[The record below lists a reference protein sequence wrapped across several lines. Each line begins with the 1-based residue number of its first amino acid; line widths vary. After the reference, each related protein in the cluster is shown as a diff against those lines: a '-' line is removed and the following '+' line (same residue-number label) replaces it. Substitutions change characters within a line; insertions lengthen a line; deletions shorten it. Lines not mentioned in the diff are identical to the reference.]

1 MRRLPSACVRSPSA
15 PSLSAPRLP
24 LPGLDSS
31 TALAVLLAVALA
43 SAAPACAPR
52 RVTRVEPSTTVD
64 LSGRWND
71 TDSRLVAE
79 EMIRDVLAAPWLSAR
94 ESRPVV
100 VLGPVENRTLEH
112 VATDTFLRDVERA
125 LASSNRV
132 VVIAGPAERGAVRQE
147 RAEQQVHA
155 RPSTRAAERVETG
168 ADLML
173 AGVISAIEDREGGKQ
188 VLYYQVD
195 LSLTD
200 LESGEKVW
208 LGQKKLKKVVG
219 RGRYKA

>member
-1 MRRLPSACVRSPSA
+1 VVTRRPL
-15 PSLSAPRLP
+15 SLLFAS
-24 LPGLDSS
+24 
-31 TALAVLLAVALA
+31 LLFMDMAG
-43 SAAPACAPR
+43 CAPR
-52 RVTRVEPSTTVD
+52 QVTRVDPSTPVD

-79 EMIRDVLAAPWLSAR
+79 TMIEDALRAPWLNAR
-94 ESRPVV
+94 AEPPVIV
-100 VLGPVENRTLEH
+100 VGAVRNETLEH
-112 VATDTFLRDVERA
+112 IATQTFLNDVERA
-125 LASSNRV
+125 LAGSGRV
-132 VVIAGPAERGAVRQE
+132 AVVSGPDDRDPIRTE
-147 RAEQQVHA
+147 RADQQANA
-155 RPSTRAAERVETG
+155 RPATRAAFGAESG

-173 AGVISAIEDREGGKQ
+173 SGVISAIEDREDGKQ

-200 LESGEKVW
+200 LESNEKVW

>member
-1 MRRLPSACVRSPSA
+1 MRSQTIPSHRLVRAGALALAAAAALSAC
-15 PSLSAPRLP
+15 
-24 LPGLDSS
+24 GGK
-31 TALAVLLAVALA
+31 
-43 SAAPACAPR
+43 
-52 RVTRVEPSTTVD
+52 RVTRIDPTAVTD

-79 EMIRDVLAAPWLSAR
+79 EMIRDVLASPWLADR
-94 ESRPVV
+94 GSRPVV
-100 VLGPVENRTLEH
+100 VLGRVENRTLEH
-112 VATDTFLRDVERA
+112 IATDTFLRDVERA

-132 VVIAGPAERGAVRQE
+132 VVVAGPGDRDPLRQE
-147 RAEQQVHA
+147 RAEQQVYA
-155 RPSTRAAERVETG
+155 RPSTRAAERAETG

-173 AGVISAIEDREGGKQ
+173 NGVISAIEDREGGRQ
-188 VLYYQVD
+188 VFYYQVD
-195 LSLTD
+195 LSLTE

>member
-1 MRRLPSACVRSPSA
+1 MRRPPFTGVRSLRSP
-15 PSLSAPRLP
+15 LVLP
-24 LPGLDSS
+24 LVVLV
-31 TALAVLLAVALA
+31 LAAAAAGCA
-43 SAAPACAPR
+43 SR

-79 EMIRDVLAAPWLSAR
+79 EMIRDVLSSPWLAAR
-94 ESRPVV
+94 ESPVI

-112 VATDTFLRDVERA
+112 IATDTFLRDVERA

-132 VVIAGPAERGAVRQE
+132 VVVAGPAERGAVRQE

-155 RPSTRAAERVETG
+155 RASTRAAEGVETG

-173 AGVISAIEDREGGKQ
+173 AGVISAIEDREGGRQ
-188 VLYYQVD
+188 VFYYQVD
-195 LSLTD
+195 LTLTD
-200 LESGEKVW
+200 LESNEKVW